1 MATILE
7 RIVESKRG
15 EVAAAKA
22 SVPEVT
28 LRRRTESLPAPRD
41 FFAAVTAP
49 GEVRVI
55 AEVKKASPSVGL
67 IRPDFDA
74 VAVARAYES
83 NGAAA
88 LSVLTDGR
96 FFQGSL
102 ADLTA
107 VRDAVGVPCLRK
119 EFVIDEY
126 QLLEARAAGADAVLL
141 IAEILPGQRLQQ
153 LRTAAMA
160 LGLGVLIEFHDA
172 DQLVRVLD
180 VGATLVGINNRDLRT
195 FETRLSH
202 TLDLMASIPST
213 VAVVAESG
221 IKTHD
226 DLVTL
231 GRAGVRAVLVGE
243 SLMRQANVGEAL
255 RRLRGKEATHDEP
268 DAEPRPQPE

>member
-1 MATILE
+1 MATILD
-7 RIVESKRG
+7 RIVETKRV
-15 EVAAAKA
+15 EVAAANA
-22 SVPEVT
+22 TMPERE
-28 LRRRTESLPAPRD
+28 LRRQLESMPAPRD
-41 FFAAVTAP
+41 FVAAVTAP

-74 VAVARAYES
+74 VTIAQSYEA

-88 LSVLTDGR
+88 LSVLTDGP
-96 FFQGSL
+96 FFQGSIE
-102 ADLTA
+102 DLRA
-107 VRDAVGVPCLRK
+107 VRATVGIPCLRK

-141 IAEILPGQRLQQ
+141 IAEILSGDRLRE
-153 LRTAAMA
+153 LLDAANS
-160 LGLGVLIEFHDA
+160 LGLGVLTEFHDA
-172 DQLVRVLD
+172 VQLGRVLD
-180 VGATLVGINNRDLRT
+180 AGATLVGINNRDLRT

-226 DLVTL
+226 DVISL

-243 SLMRQANVGEAL
+243 SLMRQPDVGVAL
-255 RRLRGKEATHDEP
+255 RRLRGK
-268 DAEPRPQPE
+268 

>member
-1 MATILE
+1 MHPGPEMATILD
-7 RIVESKRG
+7 RIVESKRV
-15 EVAAAKA
+15 ELAAAKA
-22 SVPEVT
+22 AVPEAP
-28 LRRRTESLPAPRD
+28 LRRRVEALAAPRD
-41 FFAAVTAP
+41 FSAAVTAP

-74 VAVARAYES
+74 VTVAKSYET

-88 LSVLTDGR
+88 LSVLTDGP

-102 ADLTA
+102 ADLAA
-107 VRDAVGVPCLRK
+107 VRASAGIPCLRK
-119 EFVIDEY
+119 DFVIDEY
-126 QLLEARAAGADAVLL
+126 QLLEARVAGADAILL
-141 IAEILPGQRLQQ
+141 IAEILPGDRLRE
-153 LRTAAMA
+153 LGAAARA
-160 LGLGVLIEFHDA
+160 LGLSVLTEFHDA
-172 DQLVRVLD
+172 DQLGRVLD
-180 VGATLVGINNRDLRT
+180 SGATLVGINNRDLRT

-202 TLDLMASIPST
+202 TLDLMASIPSS

-243 SLMRQANVGEAL
+243 SLMRQPDVGEAL
-255 RRLRGKEATHDEP
+255 RRLRGK
-268 DAEPRPQPE
+268 